1 MIKIFE
7 WQLQFT
13 TNISY
18 MRKNQRYPVKTTKLL
33 DIKPGYPVQTT
44 KLMIRG
50 VLFFLTQRGV
60 NQRKKF

>member
-13 TNISY
+13 ANMSY

-33 DIKPGYPVQTT
+33 DI
-44 KLMIRG
+44 
-50 VLFFLTQRGV
+50 
-60 NQRKKF
+60 